1 MLGQLLIINAQ
12 YCGKEAFHFTDSIKA
27 SGENLHGCY
36 TTSHD
41 KLNRVVVGVK
51 RVNGP

>member
-1 MLGQLLIINAQ
+1 MLGQLLIINVQ
-12 YCGKEAFHFTDSIKA
+12 NCSKEVFHFTDSIET

-36 TTSHD
+36 ATGHD